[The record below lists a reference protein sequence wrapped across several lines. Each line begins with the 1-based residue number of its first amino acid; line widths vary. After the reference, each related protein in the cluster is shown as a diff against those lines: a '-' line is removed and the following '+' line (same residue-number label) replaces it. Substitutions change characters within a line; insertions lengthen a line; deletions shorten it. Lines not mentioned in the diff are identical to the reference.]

1 MFFRTLARFILATLI
16 AVTPVLS
23 QAQDVQ
29 VWLDSGEIDL
39 ELENGETVNLKEGEY
54 LSCQGTL
61 CEVLPIAAAPARPDV
76 PSLAAGGLAPLALGV
91 EAGTLA
97 GAGIVG
103 AVVIAAGV
111 IIGIAAAGDSTN
123 STTSGQ

>member
-1 MFFRTLARFILATLI
+1 MFFRILARFILATLI

-61 CEVLPIAAAPARPDV
+61 CEVLPIAAAPSR

>member
-1 MFFRTLARFILATLI
+1 MFMLATLI

-54 LSCQGTL
+54 LSCEGTL
-61 CEVLPIAAAPARPDV
+61 CEVLPIAAAPVRPEI
-76 PSLAAGGLAPLALGV
+76 PSLASGGLAPLALGV